1 MSDHDIND
9 EFLRKLYEK
18 TVNKDGIETID
29 RYEIGV
35 ELRLDNASTDI
46 IVDELNNYGYIRKI
60 VGTKILIT
68 DEGQTIA
75 RNM

>member
-29 RYEIGV
+29 GYEIGL
-35 ELRLDNASTDI
+35 ELRLDNARTDI

-68 DEGQTIA
+68 NEGQTIA
-75 RNM
+75 RNI

>member
-9 EFLRKLYEK
+9 EFLRKLYKK

-29 RYEIGV
+29 SYEIGI
-35 ELRLDNASTDI
+35 ELRLDNARTDI
-46 IVDELNNYGYIRKI
+46 IVDELNNYGYIRKM

>member
-1 MSDHDIND
+1 MRL
-9 EFLRKLYEK
+9 E
-18 TVNKDGIETID
+18 VQ
-29 RYEIGV
+29 
-35 ELRLDNASTDI
+35 LRLDNARTDI
-46 IVDELNNYGYIRKI
+46 IVDELNNYGYLRKI

>member
-1 MSDHDIND
+1 MSDHDLND
-9 EFLRKLYEK
+9 AFLGKLYGK

-35 ELRLDNASTDI
+35 ELRLDNARTDI

>member
-1 MSDHDIND
+1 MLDHDIND

-18 TVNKDGIETID
+18 TV
-29 RYEIGV
+29 
-35 ELRLDNASTDI
+35 
-46 IVDELNNYGYIRKI
+46 RKI

>member
-1 MSDHDIND
+1 MSDHDINN

-18 TVNKDGIETID
+18 TLKKDGIDSID
-29 RYEIGV
+29 RYEVGV
-35 ELRLDNASTDI
+35 ELRLDNARTDI

-68 DEGQTIA
+68 DEGQTIV

>member
-18 TVNKDGIETID
+18 TVNKDGIE
-29 RYEIGV
+29 IGL
-35 ELRLDNASTDI
+35 ELRLDNARTDI

-68 DEGQTIA
+68 NEGQTIA
-75 RNM
+75 RNI

>member
-9 EFLRKLYEK
+9 EFLRKLYQK
-18 TVNKDGIETID
+18 TVSKDGIETID

-35 ELRLDNASTDI
+35 ELRLDNARTEI
-46 IVDELNNYGYIRKI
+46 IVDELNNYGYVRKTE
-60 VGTKILIT
+60 GKKIMIT

>member
-1 MSDHDIND
+1 MSNHDIND

-18 TVNKDGIETID
+18 TVNKEGIETID

-35 ELRLDNASTDI
+35 ELRLDNARTDI
-46 IVDELNNYGYIRKI
+46 IVDELNNYGYLRKI

>member
-1 MSDHDIND
+1 MSDHDLND
-9 EFLRKLYEK
+9 LFLRKVYEK

-35 ELRLDNASTDI
+35 ELRLDNVRTDI

>member
-18 TVNKDGIETID
+18 RVNKEGIETID

-35 ELRLDNASTDI
+35 ELRLDNGRTDI
-46 IVDELNNYGYIRKI
+46 IVDESNNYGYLRKI

>member
-9 EFLRKLYEK
+9 EFLRKLYKK

-29 RYEIGV
+29 RHEIGI
-35 ELRLDNASTDI
+35 ELRLDNARTDI
-46 IVDELNNYGYIRKI
+46 IVDELNNYGYIRKM

>member
-9 EFLRKLYEK
+9 VFLRKLYEK

-35 ELRLDNASTDI
+35 ELRLDNARIDI
-46 IVDELNNYGYIRKI
+46 IVDELNNYGYLRKI
-60 VGTKILIT
+60 AGTKILIT